1 MTDTISYSGLAFA
14 LLAPWL
20 LGSVWVY
27 SLVSKS
33 GRWNWFLVLGHGYF
47 IGIFLTVSLILL
59 WDYLGLA
66 LGFQGIAATLTVIT
80 VAGGLLSVKKA
91 QSPRDITA
99 PETLSR
105 WHICVIS
112 LLLGLLFWR
121 YSTLLQ
127 EILLRPLYSWDSWM
141 NWAPKAIVWFH
152 QQQLTEFIS
161 PHEWLQEPA
170 NTASYTLG
178 NYAAFSYPPAIPLI
192 QLWCMLGAGVS
203 DHSSI
208 YLPWLMAP
216 IATGLALYGHLRL
229 AGVSILAAT
238 IACYILLN
246 IPYINV
252 HSALPGYADLWLAT
266 AFGMAA
272 FSLYEWDRSR
282 HWSYAVLCLVMAVLC
297 CMLKKPG
304 VFLGFI
310 ILLAFLRSVV
320 NLSFKTELIV
330 AAVLIGTGLFLA
342 TSGISLDLP
351 LIGHISIDGTKIA
364 TSLNGNYTLEL
375 HPVSGAYVETLF
387 VSANWHMLWYWLI
400 ILLFF
405 KAFSGDIWRQPS
417 PLSAVAIGAIAFIA
431 FIFSFTNYYST
442 ALNFTTLN
450 RAILYVLPTLIFF
463 AFLHLRRQNQ
473 TPEHSPGATTEQ
485 TTPS

>member
-152 QQQLTEFIS
+152 QQNSQ
-161 PHEWLQEPA
+161 
-170 NTASYTLG
+170 NSYPRTNGFRNLPIRQ
-178 NYAAFSYPPAIPLI
+178 AIPWVTMLPFPIHQRFPSFSYGVCWAPVLAITRP
-192 QLWCMLGAGVS
+192 
-203 DHSSI
+203 
-208 YLPWLMAP
+208 
-216 IATGLALYGHLRL
+216 
-229 AGVSILAAT
+229 
-238 IACYILLN
+238 
-246 IPYINV
+246 
-252 HSALPGYADLWLAT
+252 
-266 AFGMAA
+266 
-272 FSLYEWDRSR
+272 
-282 HWSYAVLCLVMAVLC
+282 
-297 CMLKKPG
+297 
-304 VFLGFI
+304 
-310 ILLAFLRSVV
+310 
-320 NLSFKTELIV
+320 
-330 AAVLIGTGLFLA
+330 
-342 TSGISLDLP
+342 
-351 LIGHISIDGTKIA
+351 
-364 TSLNGNYTLEL
+364 
-375 HPVSGAYVETLF
+375 
-387 VSANWHMLWYWLI
+387 
-400 ILLFF
+400 
-405 KAFSGDIWRQPS
+405 
-417 PLSAVAIGAIAFIA
+417 
-431 FIFSFTNYYST
+431 FIF
-442 ALNFTTLN
+442 
-450 RAILYVLPTLIFF
+450 R
-463 AFLHLRRQNQ
+463 
-473 TPEHSPGATTEQ
+473 G
-485 TTPS
+485 